1 MFTHFMAKY
10 QKQYDSWEEQQQR
23 YKIFKENLKRAVLL
37 NQQNPTAVF
46 SVTKF
51 SDLTPEASIILLL
64 LRSTQFIWGQEFRSR
79 YLMNITASDFPSD
92 TMHRLVLAEGPMVPF
107 TTVQSFTMYYS
118 PSNETSQHFSGTGVS
133 IVQALSRRSR
143 IR

>member
-1 MFTHFMAKY
+1 MAKY

-64 LRSTQFIWGQEFRSR
+64 LRSTQFIWGAGISFSLSYEHHCERFPLG
-79 YLMNITASDFPSD
+79 YDASTCTGRGPDGAL
-92 TMHRLVLAEGPMVPF
+92 HRCTILYDVL
-107 TTVQSFTMYYS
+107 
-118 PSNETSQHFSGTGVS
+118 FSVE
-133 IVQALSRRSR
+133 
-143 IR
+143 